1 MTRGYALA
9 VFAVT
14 GPALAFIAAVVL
26 WFNGIG
32 PSPAD
37 LIVFAVGTVATTA
50 GVELG
55 FHRYF
60 AHRAFSAAPALIWV
74 LGALGSSA
82 FLGPVMWWVAT
93 HRRHHASTDREGDPH
108 SPHWPVAGLHGLVH
122 AHVGW
127 LFRPEHTAMTISAR
141 DVKDLWQSPRT
152 IALHRSYLLW
162 GLVGLAI
169 PTLIGLAAGGRA
181 GRSRASCGAA

>member
-1 MTRGYALA
+1 MTRAYALA

-14 GPALAFIAAVVL
+14 GPALAFIAAVAL
-26 WFNGIG
+26 WLNGIG

-82 FLGPVMWWVAT
+82 FLGPVLWLAPLMLPVELISHFARPLSLSLRLLGNIFADHKVVASFFMLVPLLVPVPFMILGLLVAVVQT
-93 HRRHHASTDREGDPH
+93 FIFCLLTMIYIQGAVAHEHDEEEKH
-108 SPHWPVAGLHGLVH
+108 S
-122 AHVGW
+122 
-127 LFRPEHTAMTISAR
+127 
-141 DVKDLWQSPRT
+141 
-152 IALHRSYLLW
+152 
-162 GLVGLAI
+162 
-169 PTLIGLAAGGRA
+169 
-181 GRSRASCGAA
+181 